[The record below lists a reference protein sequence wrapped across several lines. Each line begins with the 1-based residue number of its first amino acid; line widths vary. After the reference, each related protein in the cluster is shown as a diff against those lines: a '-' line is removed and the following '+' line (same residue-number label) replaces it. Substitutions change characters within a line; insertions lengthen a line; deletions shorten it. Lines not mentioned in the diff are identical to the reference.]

1 MEYGCFPLLLPKQL
15 LASSPLSSF
24 FACIARGGGGVDGM
38 GVFKCLHKDLS
49 IIDLIHHLVF
59 HCRDLN
65 HHRDPCA
72 FL

>member
-1 MEYGCFPLLLPKQL
+1 MLSTSVAETIVSFF
-15 LASSPLSSF
+15 SSILFS
-24 FACIARGGGGVDGM
+24 FACIARGGGGVDRM

-49 IIDLIHHLVF
+49 IIDLIHHLVL

>member
-1 MEYGCFPLLLPKQL
+1 MLSTSVAETIVSLF
-15 LASSPLSSF
+15 SSIRFFSF
-24 FACIARGGGGVDGM
+24 SGIACEGGVDRM